1 MLQRLTIT
9 SLFTLFAIFLS
20 AQTTM
25 GTIQHDGI
33 TRDYIL
39 HLPTDYD
46 ESKSYPFVY
55 NLHGFTS
62 NAAQQQ
68 FYSSMDGTA
77 DTNGFI
83 VCYPNGIDASWNVG
97 WTFGSTADDVGF
109 LIALVDELATEYSI
123 NTDRLYS
130 CGMSNGGFMSY
141 KLACDA
147 SDRFAA
153 IASVTGAMVPDEL
166 MSCDPIRQ
174 MPVMQIHGTADPTV
188 AYGGSFV
195 SAPIEEIVNFWVEGN
210 GCVSAGDTIQVEN
223 INLTDNSTAQRIQY
237 TDCED
242 DNEVVFYKIDG
253 GEHTWP
259 DASLTIGVT
268 NRDFNANQEIWNFF
282 NRFDLNGP
290 ITSTDNL
297 EAVKYEISVI
307 PNPSSSNVLLTN
319 LPASK
324 TEITLIDAYGQVIS
338 SQENY
343 QSTATVHID
352 LLKCGMYYITINGAN
367 GIHETVK
374 FVKD

>member
-1 MLQRLTIT
+1 MLQRFISTILLSVT
-9 SLFTLFAIFLS
+9 VLFIS
-20 AQTTM
+20 AQTTT

-39 HLPTDYD
+39 HLPTGYD

-68 FYSSMDGTA
+68 FYSDMDATA
-77 DTNGFI
+77 DANGFI
-83 VCYPNGIDASWNVG
+83 VCYPNGIGASWNVG

-109 LIALVDELATEYSI
+109 LVTLVDALAVDYSI
-123 NTDRLYS
+123 DSDRLYS

-166 MSCDPIRQ
+166 ESCDPIRQ
-174 MPVMQIHGTADPTV
+174 MPVMQIHGTSDPTV

-195 SAPIEEIVNFWVEGN
+195 SAPIEEVVSFWVEGN
-210 GCVSAGDTIQVEN
+210 GCGLQVDTIQVED
-223 INLTDNSTAQRIQY
+223 IDLSDGCTAQRIEY
-237 TDCED
+237 TDCTD
-242 DNEVVFYKIDG
+242 DKEVVFYKIDG

-290 ITSTDNL
+290 ILSNNETVALD
-297 EAVKYEISVI
+297 KGISLF
-307 PNPSSSNVLLTN
+307 PNPANNQITLSN
-319 LPASK
+319 LPSDIK
-324 TEITLIDAYGQVIS
+324 QITIIDAMGRTIIS
-338 SQENY
+338 QGNSSENIESINVENLVNGLHFLIIEGE
-343 QSTATVHID
+343 STRELVRF
-352 LLKCGMYYITINGAN
+352 M
-367 GIHETVK
+367 K
-374 FVKD
+374 F